1 MKNSFN
7 SFKDIQADKWV
18 VNVRGSY
25 NLKTILFLNKNLGEK
40 LNSHMLNSKKGW
52 MYDTQMLLPE
62 INSEYVLFWIEDHI
76 NMEKVETY
84 RDILKEIKEYS
95 VDHLIYSW
103 WHETTKNTYQA
114 VDQLKGKNLKIYDMN
129 LESVNIIN
137 KDIGKFFYIV
147 TMQSITN
154 VNFFKKII
162 NTNILLKRWPKNT
175 PFDFEKNS
183 KDISIL
189 PFRTSIP
196 RMELFANIDD
206 DHDNPGYSLISR
218 GLYKEVDLNDSLREV
233 QIKLFNKRPL
243 YLKNI
248 TKNKLYIMLS
258 HAKNIVKRIKYTL
271 W

>member
-1 MKNSFN
+1 
-7 SFKDIQADKWV
+7 
-18 VNVRGSY
+18 
-25 NLKTILFLNKNLGEK
+25 
-40 LNSHMLNSKKGW
+40 
-52 MYDTQMLLPE
+52 
-62 INSEYVLFWIEDHI
+62 
-76 NMEKVETY
+76 
-84 RDILKEIKEYS
+84 
-95 VDHLIYSW
+95 
-103 WHETTKNTYQA
+103 
-114 VDQLKGKNLKIYDMN
+114 
-129 LESVNIIN
+129 
-137 KDIGKFFYIV
+137 
-147 TMQSITN
+147 MQSITN